1 MIDFHS
7 HIVFGVD
14 DGARNIDES
23 VKMIIEAEK
32 AGFTDIIFTPH
43 YMEGYYEVSK
53 DEISKRIELL
63 KNEINNNNLQINLH
77 QGNEVYITNNM
88 GSLISEKRIS
98 TANGSKYV
106 LFETPMRDEPIN
118 LLQVVYQILEEKKV
132 PIIAHPERY
141 LYIQDNPNLVY
152 ELIQDSGVLFQSNY
166 GSLVGIYGKSAQRTL
181 SLLLKHNMIHFMGS
195 DVHRPNSIYPIID
208 DAIMQLKKIIPDYK
222 ISELTYGNALKV
234 LNNENI
240 EIEEPSAVQKNIF
253 GKFI

>member
-63 KNEINNNNLQINLH
+63 KNEIDNNNLQIKLH

-88 GSLISEKRIS
+88 GSLISEKKIS

-118 LLQVVYQILEEKKV
+118 LLQVIYQILEAKKV
-132 PIIAHPERY
+132 PVIAHPERY
-141 LYIQDNPNLVY
+141 LYIQENPNLVY
-152 ELIQDSGVLFQSNY
+152 ELIDDGVLFQSNY

-222 ISELTYGNALKV
+222 ISELTYENALKV
-234 LNNENI
+234 LNDEDI
-240 EIEEPSAVQKNIF
+240 EIEEPSEVQKNIF

>member
-63 KNEINNNNLQINLH
+63 KNEIDNNNLQIKLH

-88 GSLISEKRIS
+88 GSLISEKKIS

-118 LLQVVYQILEEKKV
+118 LLQVVYQILEAKKV

-141 LYIQDNPNLVY
+141 LYIQENPNLVY
-152 ELIQDSGVLFQSNY
+152 ELIDDGVLFQSNF
-166 GSLVGIYGKSAQRTL
+166 GSLIGIYGKAAQKTL
-181 SLLLKHNMIHFMGS
+181 ELLLKHNMIHFMGS

-208 DAIMQLKKIIPDYK
+208 DAITQLKKIIPDYK

-234 LNNENI
+234 LNDEDI
-240 EIEEPSAVQKNIF
+240 EIEEPSEVQKNIF

>member
-63 KNEINNNNLQINLH
+63 KNEIDNNNLQIKLH

-88 GSLISEKRIS
+88 GSLISEKKIS

-118 LLQVVYQILEEKKV
+118 LLQVVYQILEAKKV

-141 LYIQDNPNLVY
+141 LYIQENPNLVY
-152 ELIQDSGVLFQSNY
+152 ELIDDGVLFQSNY

-222 ISELTYGNALKV
+222 ISELTYENALKV
-234 LNNENI
+234 LNDEDI
-240 EIEEPSAVQKNIF
+240 EIEEPSEVQKNIF